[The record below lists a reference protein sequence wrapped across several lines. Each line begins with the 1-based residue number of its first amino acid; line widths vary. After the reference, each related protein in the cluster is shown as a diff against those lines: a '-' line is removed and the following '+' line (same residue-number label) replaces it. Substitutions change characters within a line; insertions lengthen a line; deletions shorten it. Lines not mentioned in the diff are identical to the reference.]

1 MKLLNEIIKIKVMK
15 KLRKIIMHPV
25 TGFILMTLGL
35 ILLTFGNNLGFYL
48 LVIGFGHGF
57 VSTI

>member
-1 MKLLNEIIKIKVMK
+1 MLNLIKSNEIIKIKVMK
-15 KLRKIIMHPV
+15 KLRKIIMNPV

-35 ILLTFGNNLGFYL
+35 ILLMFGNNLGLYL
-48 LVIGFGHGF
+48 LVIGF